1 MKNEKIRELKTELHK
16 VVADIINQ
24 KTTTEQEAYELW
36 CYLIQLSANELKYF
50 SIKGWQ
56 NSISSV

>member
-1 MKNEKIRELKTELHK
+1 MTNESLRKTKAELHK

-36 CYLIQLSANELKYF
+36 CYLINLSANELKYF
-50 SIKGWQ
+50 SIKG
-56 NSISSV
+56 